1 VKENLKGC
9 SGAAAPPSSGSSG
22 ISSSPGD
29 QRQVAIATKFCGK
42 TQGIKQNSW
51 SVTSRIINKQMDV
64 EAKK

>member
-9 SGAAAPPSSGSSG
+9 SGAAAPRSSGSSG

-51 SVTSRIINKQMDV
+51 RPAESSTNKW
-64 EAKK
+64 A